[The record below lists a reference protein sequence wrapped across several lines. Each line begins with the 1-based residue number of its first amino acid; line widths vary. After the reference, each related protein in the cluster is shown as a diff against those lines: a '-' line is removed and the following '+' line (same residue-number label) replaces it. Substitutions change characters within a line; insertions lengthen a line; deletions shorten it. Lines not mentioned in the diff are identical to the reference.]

1 MNQKET
7 TQKTT
12 LFDLH
17 AVYGARFI
25 EFAGYLVPLAYGTGT
40 IKETIV
46 SRQSASIFD
55 VSHMGQINI
64 MGDSASLELDRL
76 VPSNIGLLK
85 LNKSCYSV
93 LLNENGGILDD
104 LIITKRSDGISLVV
118 NASQKNK
125 ILNIHF
131 FLVF

>member
-1 MNQKET
+1 MNPKEKELIL
-7 TQKTT
+7 KTK

-46 SRQSASIFD
+46 SRQTASAFD

-64 MGDSASLELDRL
+64 FGDSASSEIDKL
-76 VPSNIGLLK
+76 VPSNISSLE

-93 LLNENGGILDD
+93 LLNS
-104 LIITKRSDGISLVV
+104 T
-118 NASQKNK
+118 
-125 ILNIHF
+125 
-131 FLVF
+131 